1 MSRQRP
7 FWRRRLLPAFALL
20 LALNLA
26 ALAAWTVPQGY
37 KQRNAAAQLEAARGE
52 LQAASRA
59 TARLRERAS
68 AIRSNLADRGR
79 FYAKEAGS
87 MDSELV
93 PTLEAIEKMARLP
106 GLKPGAR
113 GISRREVPATSL
125 EEVKVSLGLEGSYS
139 QLVGFLR
146 EVESSPR
153 FLTVDSISMR
163 SGAEGAAL
171 QVQLSAFM
179 NRRLAAEP
187 KRGRRA
193 RS

>member
-20 LALNLA
+20 LALNLV
-26 ALAAWTVPQGY
+26 ALAAWTIPQGY

-52 LQAASRA
+52 LQAARQA

-68 AIRSNLADRGR
+68 AIRSNLADRTL
-79 FYAKEAGS
+79 FYARQAGS

-113 GISRREVPATSL
+113 GISRREGPATSRA
-125 EEVKVSLGLEGSYS
+125 EVKVSLGLEGSYS

-146 EVESSPR
+146 EIESSPR
-153 FLTVDSISMR
+153 FLTVDGISMR

-179 NRRLAAEP
+179 NTRLAAEP